1 MTSETELVTFIRT
14 LLGAGLIITNVSTKP
29 NFTVVNAERFDEFR
43 LSSRYV
49 FVYCTSGVLSKAD
62 CSTIDKLV
70 EETHAAL
77 VIAGDA
83 ETRPTSGVVLSKQDL
98 LARLGGAVSSLLPL
112 EPDYPAQ
119 LVTLSSNHLP
129 NGLKGTP
136 DDLFESYVHAGLQF
150 LLRGRVLRFGQERRF
165 EALPD
170 GMAISGT
177 APIILYDCK
186 AAASG
191 YEITKDTLRQF
202 SDYIDDYQTRY
213 ETYLGRPYAF
223 LVVSSS
229 FQELSTLQQ
238 RSNEMYSDCQVPL
251 VCMTAQ
257 TLADC
262 IGLFTDRPRYR
273 MAVDWRRIFV
283 PPRVES
289 SAVTKEL
296 TARTKDNI
304 IR

>member
-1 MTSETELVTFIRT
+1 MTPQTELATFIRT
-14 LLGAGLIITNVSTKP
+14 LLGAGLTITNVSTKP

-49 FVYCTSGVLSKAD
+49 FVYCTSGALSRAD
-62 CSTIDKLV
+62 CRTINKLV

-77 VIAGDA
+77 VIAGDT
-83 ETRPTSGVVLSKQDL
+83 EERPITGAVLSKQDL
-98 LARLGGAVSSLLPL
+98 LSRLGGAVSSLLPL
-112 EPDYPAQ
+112 EPNYPAE
-119 LVTLSSNHLP
+119 LVILSSNHLP

-136 DDLFESYVHAGLQF
+136 DDLFEAYVHAGLQF

-170 GMAISGT
+170 GMVINSA

-191 YEITKDTLRQF
+191 YEITKDTIRQF
-202 SDYIDDYQTRY
+202 TDYVNDYQTRY
-213 ETYLGRPYAF
+213 ESYLGRPHAF
-223 LVVSSS
+223 LAVSSS
-229 FQELSTLQQ
+229 FQESSTLQQ
-238 RSNEMYSDCQVPL
+238 RSNELYADCQVPL
-251 VCMTAQ
+251 VCMTAH

-262 IGLFTDRPRYR
+262 IGLFAECPRHR

-283 PPRVES
+283 PPQVETS
-289 SAVTKEL
+289 GVKKEL
-296 TARTKDNI
+296 VARTKDSV